1 MVYVIPI
8 FVIVFCIYWYDY
20 LGKSGCKNL
29 IYYGLMVYCV
39 IISGLSYR
47 IGYDIVSFYESEFY
61 DSYVTLSHVSIDYLF
76 HTSGRQPGWML
87 FASCCKSIMS
97 DFNFM
102 KTVIAFVV
110 NYAMFT
116 TIRRY
121 TENIF
126 CGVLIYLI
134 YIYPYFSFEILRES
148 MAVSIFLLSTKYLER
163 RNLKAFYLCMVGSYS
178 FHESSII
185 MFLLPLFV
193 NLEFTKKQVYVF
205 AFGAL
210 LIMVF
215 QSYLRFIPRFIS
227 SFSVFAEKAEMY
239 MESDFFSQTKTF
251 TISKLYS
258 YIFNFFLPFVGIYYI
273 KKDYN
278 YSSSI
283 NGMNVIGNIDK
294 YVLIALYINI
304 FSFFFPIL
312 FRCANYVNIFFYM
325 FEIRLMCYIANL
337 IKRDFYALRVLF
349 CTIFILYY
357 IIPYYFIPKER
368 YGNIPLIVKIYP
380 YTSII
385 DKETILERELL
396 YSQINN

>member
-1 MVYVIPI
+1 
-8 FVIVFCIYWYDY
+8 
-20 LGKSGCKNL
+20 
-29 IYYGLMVYCV
+29 
-39 IISGLSYR
+39 
-47 IGYDIVSFYESEFY
+47 
-61 DSYVTLSHVSIDYLF
+61 
-76 HTSGRQPGWML
+76 
-87 FASCCKSIMS
+87 
-97 DFNFM
+97 
-102 KTVIAFVV
+102 
-110 NYAMFT
+110 
-116 TIRRY
+116 
-121 TENIF
+121 
-126 CGVLIYLI
+126 
-134 YIYPYFSFEILRES
+134 
-148 MAVSIFLLSTKYLER
+148 
-163 RNLKAFYLCMVGSYS
+163 
-178 FHESSII
+178 
-185 MFLLPLFV
+185 
-193 NLEFTKKQVYVF
+193 
-205 AFGAL
+205 
-210 LIMVF
+210 MVF

-357 IIPYYFIPKER
+357 IIPYYFIPIER